1 MASKR
6 ITLGNVVSFTT
17 HFTFLFLIEVHSAII
32 FAIKLRKV
40 VYQNKM
46 ELIEVCYIF
55 VVKTLH

>member
-1 MASKR
+1 MASKL

-17 HFTFLFLIEVHSAII
+17 QFTFLYLIEVHSAIS
-32 FAIKLRKV
+32 FAIKLKKV

-55 VVKTLH
+55 VVKILH

>member
-1 MASKR
+1 MASKL

-17 HFTFLFLIEVHSAII
+17 QFTFLYHIEVHSAIS
-32 FAIKLRKV
+32 FAIKLKKV

-55 VVKTLH
+55 VVKILH